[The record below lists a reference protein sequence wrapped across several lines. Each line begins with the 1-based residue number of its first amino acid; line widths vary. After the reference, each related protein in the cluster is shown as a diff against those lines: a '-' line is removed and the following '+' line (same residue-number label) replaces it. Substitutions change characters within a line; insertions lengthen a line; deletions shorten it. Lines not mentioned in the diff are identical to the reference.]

1 MSPGMRGNRVSSIRM
16 PTVNPYWLKPPRTR
30 PVVVICGGGILRRA
44 PSRVNPHAAAARR
57 GGAAS
62 DRQAPVVRAECL
74 PIERLVDPRARETW
88 QVTDVTIA
96 VPRVEPSGSG
106 VAGRDEEDQ

>member
-44 PSRVNPHAAAARR
+44 LSRVNPHAAAVRG

-62 DRQAPVVRAECL
+62 NRQAPAVQAERL
-74 PIERLVDPRARETW
+74 PVERLVDPRARETR
-88 QVTDVTIA
+88 QAADVAIA
-96 VPRVEPSGSG
+96 VPRVEAAGS
-106 VAGRDEEDQ
+106 